1 MDMKHLKA
9 GATLALALALSACGG
24 GAGSGGNGSASGN
37 AGSAEAAA
45 DAAPANGDMRIEI
58 ANPGSDQLK
67 GLGPLN
73 QRIGLLRAIRQS
85 GIRCPGV
92 LTGRYQQQYQSL
104 AMWVA
109 LCGNGKHY
117 AVFIAPTED
126 VQVRDCA
133 EHAQLNLPACQ
144 PTPPLPRDPQGPP
157 GSEPDA
163 NAINAANANLAGE

>member
-1 MDMKHLKA
+1 MKHLKA

-24 GAGSGGNGSASGN
+24 TAGDGNGSAGGN
-37 AGSAEAAA
+37 ATGAAA
-45 DAAPANGDMRIEI
+45 AAAENGDMRIDI

-126 VQVRDCA
+126 VQVRDCT

-157 GSEPDA
+157 GSETDV
-163 NAINAANANLAGE
+163 NAINGANANLAGE

>member
-9 GATLALALALSACGG
+9 GAALALTLALPACGG
-24 GAGSGGNGSASGN
+24 GAGSGGNGSAGGN
-37 AGSAEAAA
+37 AGSAEMA
-45 DAAPANGDMRIEI
+45 DAAATGDPRIEMS
-58 ANPGSDQLK
+58 NPGSDRLK

-92 LTGRYQQQYQSL
+92 LSGRYQQQYQSL

-126 VQVRDCA
+126 VQVRDCT

-144 PTPPLPRDPQGPP
+144 PTPPLPRDPQGPA